1 MAVTELAKPGDF
13 MQTFTRANPTTGDPI
28 LYGITQDGKIYRKR
42 LRGATGGANNSWID
56 TGVAIPD
63 VTIVADV

>member
-28 LYGITQDGKIYRKR
+28 LYGITQDGKVYRKR
-42 LRGATGGANNSWID
+42 LRGANPGGVWID
-56 TGVAIPD
+56 TGVTIPD

>member
-28 LYGITQDGKIYRKR
+28 LYGSTQDGKTYRKR
-42 LRGATGGANNSWID
+42 RRGPNPGGVWID
-56 TGVAIPD
+56 TAGAIPD
-63 VTIVADV
+63 ITIVADV

>member
-13 MQTFTRANPTTGDPI
+13 MQTFTRSNPTTGDPI
-28 LYGITQDGKIYRKR
+28 LYGITQYGKVYRKR
-42 LRGATGGANNSWID
+42 LRGPNPGGVWID
-56 TGVAIPD
+56 TGVTIPD